1 MIPKMMNEDD
11 DEYGPRTKKIK
22 TDAVA
27 SDDFT
32 GEPAGLP
39 HVNDMDTASV
49 VSIDLNSSVS
59 SNDAMDL
66 GGGEKP
72 PGDPPDSPD

>member
-1 MIPKMMNEDD
+1 MQLLAMTSLVNLQGIPD
-11 DEYGPRTKKIK
+11 
-22 TDAVA
+22 
-27 SDDFT
+27 
-32 GEPAGLP
+32 
-39 HVNDMDTASV
+39 VNDMDTASV